1 MSARPARPPGSGAGP
16 GAGSGLLSSP
26 YLLLLLTT
34 LFWAGNITLGKVA
47 ALGHV
52 PPFTLS
58 LLRWTL
64 AALILLPFGLRQ
76 IVAQWP
82 DYRRHWLKIVAPGL
96 LGITAYNTLQYWAL
110 GHTTSINVAVI
121 GAAMPGGI
129 FLLTWLMGQER
140 ARGAQVVGMALLTLG
155 IVAVA
160 VRGSPAVLAAL
171 AFNIGDLAM
180 LVAVTLFCFYS
191 VLLRRI
197 PPGFGFTG
205 LLTAL
210 VIVGALGVVPF
221 FAWEAATQPALEV
234 TWVSAGIILYV
245 GLFPSVLAYYCWNR
259 AIALAGA
266 NLAGVMMSLTTVFV
280 VAMGV
285 FVLGEP
291 FRLYHAVG
299 FALIFAGIWL
309 AVMTGRRKG

>member
-1 MSARPARPPGSGAGP
+1 MTASPATPAS
-16 GAGSGLLSSP
+16 GAGSGPLSSP
-26 YLLLLLTT
+26 YVLLLLTT
-34 LFWAGNITLGKVA
+34 LFWAGNVTLGKVA
-47 ALGHV
+47 AFGYV

-58 LLRWTL
+58 FLRWSI
-64 AALILLPFGLRQ
+64 AALILLPFGLRL

-82 DYRRHWLKIVAPGL
+82 EYRRHWLKIVGPGL
-96 LGITAYNTLQYWAL
+96 LGVTAYNTLQYWAL
-110 GHTTSINVAVI
+110 GHTTSINASVLS
-121 GAAMPGGI
+121 AAMPGGI
-129 FLLTWLMGQER
+129 FLLTWAMGQER
-140 ARGAQVVGMALLTLG
+140 ARPPQILGVVLLTLG
-155 IVAVA
+155 VVYVA

-171 AFNIGDLAM
+171 DFNVGDLAII
-180 LVAVTLFCFYS
+180 VAVILFCFYS
-191 VLLRRI
+191 VMLRRI
-197 PPGFGFTG
+197 PVGLAFTG

-210 VIVGALGVVPF
+210 IVVGALGVLPF
-221 FAWEAATQPALEV
+221 AAWEVATQPAPKLS
-234 TWVSAGIILYV
+234 WVSAGIVLYV

-285 FVLGEP
+285 LLLGET
-291 FRLYHAVG
+291 FGLYHAVG

>member
-1 MSARPARPPGSGAGP
+1 MTARRATPGTAGP
-16 GAGSGLLSSP
+16 LSSP
-26 YLLLLLTT
+26 YVLLLLTT

-58 LLRWTL
+58 FLRWTI

-82 DYRRHWLKIVAPGL
+82 EYRRHWLKIVAPGL
-96 LGITAYNTLQYWAL
+96 LGITAYNTLQYLAR
-110 GHTTSINVAVI
+110 GYTTSINAAVI

-140 ARGAQVVGMALLTLG
+140 ARGAQVIGMALLTLG
-155 IVAVA
+155 IVYVA

-171 AFNIGDLAM
+171 AFNVGDLAM
-180 LVAVTLFCFYS
+180 IVAVILFCFYS
-191 VLLRRI
+191 VMLRRI
-197 PPGFGFTG
+197 PLGLGFTG

-210 VIVGALGVVPF
+210 IIVGALGVAPF
-221 FAWEAATQPALEV
+221 AAWEAATQPPLTL
-234 TWVSAGIILYV
+234 TWVSVGIILYV

-266 NLAGVMMSLTTVFV
+266 NLAGVLMSLTTVFV

-285 FVLGEP
+285 TVLGEP

-299 FALIFAGIWL
+299 FALIFGGIWL
-309 AVMTGRRKG
+309 AVMTGRRTRA